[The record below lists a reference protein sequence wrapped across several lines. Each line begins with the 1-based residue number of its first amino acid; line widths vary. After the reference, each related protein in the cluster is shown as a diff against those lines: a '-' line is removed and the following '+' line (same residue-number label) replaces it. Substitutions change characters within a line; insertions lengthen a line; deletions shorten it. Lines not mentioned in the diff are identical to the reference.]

1 MRFSVPSS
9 CDCSDRKFW
18 FDFSSP
24 YAYFAS
30 ESLDQFALDTGRTV
44 LWRPFLL
51 GAVMT
56 TTGMKP
62 LVDMPMRGD
71 YARHD
76 WDRIARV
83 LNVPFALP
91 AKHPYAAIKA
101 SRAYYWLER
110 DQPDRTADFA
120 HAIFGAHFAE
130 GRDPSESSVIANCA
144 NRIDIDSAALI
155 EQVNRE
161 DLWREAAHALG
172 VASADIPASTSR
184 GVETLFDGKVYLEMW
199 IKVKSIVRSLD
210 ARTFETIVEAVG
222 KAITAVTPADCL
234 GYFANCNYATS
245 LLQMQ

>member
-1 MRFSVPSS
+1 MPDPVE
-9 CDCSDRKFW
+9 FW

-76 WDRIARV
+76 WDRIARL

-120 HAIFGAHFAE
+120 HAIFRAHFAE
-130 GRDPSESSVIANCA
+130 GRDPSEASVIANCA
-144 NRIDIDSAALI
+144 NRIGINGAELIDAIQADDVKALL
-155 EQVNRE
+155 RARM
-161 DLWREAAHALG
+161 DEAAEKNVFGA
-172 VASADIPASTSR
+172 P
-184 GVETLFDGKVYLEMW
+184 LFIVDGEPFWGWDRLDMMRRW
-199 IKVKSIVRSLD
+199 I
-210 ARTFETIVEAVG
+210 ECG
-222 KAITAVTPADCL
+222 
-234 GYFANCNYATS
+234 GW
-245 LLQMQ
+245 